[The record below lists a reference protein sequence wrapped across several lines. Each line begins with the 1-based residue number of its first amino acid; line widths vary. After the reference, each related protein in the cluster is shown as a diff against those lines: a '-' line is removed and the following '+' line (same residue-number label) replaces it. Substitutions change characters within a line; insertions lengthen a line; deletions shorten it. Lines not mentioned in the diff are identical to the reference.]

1 MIKLEFSVSINAPVA
16 QVWEIMIDPE
26 SYKAW
31 TRPFCEGS
39 YFIGS
44 WDEGQQIRFLSP
56 DGGGMTSVVAE
67 NRFLEYISIK
77 HLGFIK
83 GGIDDTESEEVK
95 SWAPAY
101 ENYTFTSNGNATI
114 VDVDMDITADFE
126 AYMLDTW
133 PKALAVLKSLCE
145 E

>member
-1 MIKLEFSVSINAPVA
+1 MIKLEFSVAIDAPVA
-16 QVWEIMIDPE
+16 QVWEVMIDPE
-26 SYKAW
+26 SYKVW
-31 TRPFCEGS
+31 TNVFCEGS
-39 YFIGS
+39 YFVGS

-56 DGGGMTSVVAE
+56 DGGGMTSVIAE

-77 HLGFIK
+77 HLGFIH

-101 ENYTFTSNGNATI
+101 ENYTFTANGNTTI
-114 VDVDMDITADFE
+114 LDVDLDITLDFE

-133 PKALAVLKSLCE
+133 PKALAILKSLCE
-145 E
+145 D